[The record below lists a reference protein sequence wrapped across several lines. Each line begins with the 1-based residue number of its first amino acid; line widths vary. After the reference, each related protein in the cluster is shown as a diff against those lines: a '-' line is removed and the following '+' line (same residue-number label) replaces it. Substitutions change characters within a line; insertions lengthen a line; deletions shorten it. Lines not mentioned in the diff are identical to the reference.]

1 MPLQVKI
8 ADRAGEFEQ
17 IGKLNYRT
25 FVEEIPQHRPN
36 ADLSLTDKFHG
47 ENQYLICLDGESVV
61 GMVALRDRRPFSL
74 DAKLPDLDAYL
85 PPGSRVV
92 EIRLLSVLPERRRGP
107 AFGLLMKALFA
118 RCLEMDYDVGVIS
131 GRIENAGLYAKF
143 GFRPF
148 GPRVGSE
155 GAWYQ
160 PMRIDKA
167 TLNGTLSVLP
177 GAARTVN
184 LLPGPV
190 SHSPAVRAALA
201 GPVES
206 HRSAAYAGRLAR
218 VKTMLLAMTG
228 AEDVQILMGTGTL
241 ANDVVA
247 ARLSLRPGR
256 GLILSNGEFG
266 ERLARHAEGFALR
279 HAVLRQ
285 PWGEALDPEAVTHA
299 LREEGGIGWVWAV
312 HCETSTGVL
321 NPLAGLREACRG
333 RGVSLNLDCISS
345 LGTVPVDLAGIDL
358 ASGVAGKGL
367 GGFTGMALVF
377 HRHPAAQATSPLP
390 RYLDLAAYASEGG
403 LPFSGSSNL
412 LAALEAALR
421 ERRGSAFPRCIAELS
436 RKVRERL
443 ERDGIPVLSAAAA
456 GSPAVLTVPAPP
468 GVSSLEIGRALEA
481 QGILLNYQSGYLTA
495 RNWFQICLM
504 ADHPDA
510 DLEFALERIAAAF
523 RCRAG

>member
-25 FVEEIPQHRPN
+25 FVEEIPQHHPN
-36 ADLSLTDKFHG
+36 EEQCLIDKFHG
-47 ENQYLICLDGESVV
+47 ENLYLVCLDGESVV

-85 PPGSRVV
+85 PPGARAV

-107 AFGLLMKALFA
+107 AFGLLMKALLA
-118 RCLEMDYDVGVIS
+118 RCLEMDYDVGLIS
-131 GRIENAGLYAKF
+131 GRLENAGLYAKF

-148 GPRVGSE
+148 GPKVGSD

-167 TLNGTLSVLP
+167 TLNGKLGVLP
-177 GAARTVN
+177 AAARTVN

-190 SHSPAVRAALA
+190 AHAPSVRAALA

-206 HRSAAYAGRLAR
+206 HRSAAYAERLAR
-218 VKTMLLAMTG
+218 VKSMLLSMTG
-228 AEDVQILMGTGTL
+228 AANVQVLMGTGTM

-266 ERLARHAEGFALR
+266 ERLVRHAEGFSLR
-279 HAVLRQ
+279 HEVLRQ
-285 PWGEALDPEAVTHA
+285 PWGEALDPGRVAQR
-299 LREEGGIGWVWAV
+299 LLKYGGFDWVWAV

-321 NPLAGLREACRG
+321 NPVEALREACFAG
-333 RGVSLNLDCISS
+333 GAGLNLDCISS
-345 LGTVPVDLAGIDL
+345 LGTVPVDLSGIDL
-358 ASGVAGKGL
+358 ASGVSGKGL
-367 GGFTGMALVF
+367 GGFTGMAMVF
-377 HRHPAAQATSPLP
+377 HRLPAERGEAPLP

-403 LPFSGSSNL
+403 LPYSGSSNL

-421 ERRGSAFPRCIAELS
+421 DRRGGAFLRRLTDLS
-436 RKVRERL
+436 GKVRQRL
-443 ERDGIPVLSAAAA
+443 EQERIPVLAAAA
-456 GSPAVLTVPAPP
+456 SASPAVFTLMAPSEIP
-468 GVSSLEIGRALEA
+468 SLDAGRALES
-481 QGILLNYQSGYLTA
+481 QGILLNYQSGYLA
-495 RNWFQICLM
+495 ERNWLQICLM

-510 DLEFALERIAAAF
+510 DVDFALERIAAVL
-523 RCRAG
+523 R